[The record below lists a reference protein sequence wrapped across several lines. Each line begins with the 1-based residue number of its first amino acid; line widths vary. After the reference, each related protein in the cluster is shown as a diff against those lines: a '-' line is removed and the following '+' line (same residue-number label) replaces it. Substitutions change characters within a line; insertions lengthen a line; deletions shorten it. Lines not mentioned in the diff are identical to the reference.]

1 MKILGINAYHGDSSA
16 CLLIDGEIRCAIEE
30 ERINRIKHWA
40 GFPLESVRWCLESE
54 KINIEELDYIAISR
68 DPFARVHKKIFR
80 LLKKTPGIKFIKDRF
95 SNLKKIK
102 KIDEI
107 LLEEFSKEKSNPKL
121 NIINVDHHKAH
132 IASSYYPSEF
142 SDAACIS
149 VDGFGDFLSVMR
161 GFATNGNFTEIDTVQ
176 YPHSLGI
183 FYTAITQFLGFNNY
197 GDEYKV
203 MGLSAYGE
211 PVYKDQ
217 LRKAVRYEN
226 DGLFSL
232 DTSYFLHD
240 SEGVEMTWRE
250 GAPTIGKIYSDR
262 MSNLLGEPRTNNEE
276 LCQRHM
282 DIASSAQ
289 CIYEEAF
296 FHLLDGLYE
305 KTGCSNICLSGG
317 CIQNSLANGKILSKT
332 KFTDLYIPPSAHDGG
347 TSAGAAL
354 WAWNKYS
361 GNNSAKNNFSPYL
374 GPEYN
379 DAEIKLILDENS
391 GVEYSYLENNQLFQT
406 VAENLAEGMIIGW
419 FQGRSEW
426 GPRALGNRSIICDP
440 SYPNMK
446 EIINTKIKR
455 RESFRPFA
463 PSVLEEHVGEWFELV
478 HPVRYMEMVY
488 KIKNDKREIIPS
500 VCHSD
505 GTGRLQT
512 VDKILNEKYYKLIS
526 AFYEL
531 KNIPMLLNTSF
542 NENEP
547 IVNHPQQAID
557 CFQRTKMDLLV
568 LGNFIV
574 KRINQ

>member
-1 MKILGINAYHGDSSA
+1 M
-16 CLLIDGEIRCAIEE
+16 
-30 ERINRIKHWA
+30 
-40 GFPLESVRWCLESE
+40 
-54 KINIEELDYIAISR
+54 
-68 DPFARVHKKIFR
+68 
-80 LLKKTPGIKFIKDRF
+80 
-95 SNLKKIK
+95 
-102 KIDEI
+102 
-107 LLEEFSKEKSNPKL
+107 
-121 NIINVDHHKAH
+121 
-132 IASSYYPSEF
+132 ASSYYPSEF
-142 SDAACIS
+142 TDAACIS

-161 GFATNGNFTEIDTVQ
+161 GYASNGKFTVIDTVE

-211 PVYKDQ
+211 PVYKEQ
-217 LRKAVRYEN
+217 LKEAVKLGS
-226 DGLFSL
+226 DGMFSL

-250 GAPTIGKIYSDR
+250 GAPSIGRIYSDK
-262 MSNLLGEPRTNNEE
+262 MYKLLGEPRADTDK
-276 LCQRHM
+276 LGKRHM

-289 CIYEEAF
+289 FVYEEAF

-305 KTGCSNICLSGG
+305 KTGFSNICLSGG
-317 CIQNSLANGKILSKT
+317 CIQNSLANGKILSNT
-332 KFTDLYIPPSAHDGG
+332 KFTNIYIPPSAHDGG

-354 WAWNKYS
+354 WTWNKYS
-361 GNNSAKNNFSPYL
+361 RNQSAKNNSSPYL
-374 GPEYN
+374 GPEFN
-379 DAEIKLILDENS
+379 DNEIKIILDKNTGIKYEYHEEN
-391 GVEYSYLENNQLFQT
+391 LLFNT
-406 VAENLAEGMIIGW
+406 VAGYLAEGMIIGW

-463 PSVLEEHVGEWFELV
+463 PSVLEEHVGDWFELEY
-478 HPVRYMEMVY
+478 PVRYMEMVY
-488 KIKNDKREIIPS
+488 KIKNDKKKIIPS
-500 VCHSD
+500 VCHYD

-512 VDKILNEKYYKLIS
+512 VDKILNERYYKLIS

-531 KNIPMLLNTSF
+531 KKIPMLLNTSF

-557 CFQRTKMDLLV
+557 CFLRTKMDQLV

-574 KRINQ
+574 NRIS